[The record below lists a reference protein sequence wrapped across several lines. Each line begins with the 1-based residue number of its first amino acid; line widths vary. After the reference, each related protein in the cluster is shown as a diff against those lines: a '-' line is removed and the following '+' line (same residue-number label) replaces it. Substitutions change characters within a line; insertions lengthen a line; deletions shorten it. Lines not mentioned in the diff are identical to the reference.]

1 MCFTVFERGVM
12 EPEKITFGTDGWRA
26 IIAEDYTFD
35 NVRACAQ
42 GVAAYHIAQGLQAVP
57 IIVGYDTRFASADFA
72 DAVVE
77 VLAGNGLKVLRCI
90 APAPTPAVGYN
101 LVSHGAAGGIMIT
114 ASHNPAQWN
123 GFKYRTSSGG
133 SAPPEVLAKVE
144 DAIHKI
150 KTLAD
155 VHRITLDEGRSAG
168 LITDIDPA
176 LLYLA
181 HIATLVD
188 LDALRAAGYQ
198 VVVDSMHGAG
208 AGYFAG
214 LLGGGATRVLE
225 IRDTVNPSF
234 PNMHNPEPIE
244 HNLGPLRDAVLASN
258 ALVGVAMDGDADR
271 VGAIDATGQY
281 LTSLQIYSLL
291 AYYFLEVRGLR
302 GPIIKSL
309 TISNMIWRLGE
320 RYDVPVHETGV
331 GFKYIAPIMVET
343 DALLGGEESGGY
355 AFKDHIPERDGVL
368 SALYLLDLVAR
379 TGKTLSE
386 NMEEIYA
393 LVGPHHYGR
402 TDVVFD
408 ALLRPDV
415 EGRLSEPYPT
425 KIAGILVVGVDTT
438 DGIRY
443 RMEGGQWSA
452 VRFSGTE
459 PLLRIYAEAPSPG
472 QVKELLAATRLLT
485 GV

>member
-1 MCFTVFERGVM
+1 M

-42 GVAAYHIAQGLQAVP
+42 GVAAYHIAQGLQADPV
-57 IIVGYDTRFASADFA
+57 IVGYDTRFGSADFA

-77 VLAGNGLKVLRCI
+77 VLAGNGLKVLRCT

-101 LVSHGAAGGIMIT
+101 LVTRGAAGGIMIT

-144 DAIHKI
+144 DAIHQL
-150 KTLAD
+150 KTLSD
-155 VHRITLDEGRSAG
+155 VRRTTLDEGRSAG

-176 LLYLA
+176 PSYLA

-188 LDALRAAGYQ
+188 LDALRSAGCQ
-198 VVVDSMHGAG
+198 VAVDPMHGAG

-214 LLGGGATRVLE
+214 LLSGGKTKVLE
-225 IRDTVNPSF
+225 VRGAVNPSF
-234 PNMHNPEPIE
+234 PDMHNPEPIE
-244 HNLGPLRDAVLASN
+244 HNLGPLRDAVLSSN

-281 LTSLQIYSLL
+281 LTSLQVYALL

-309 TISNMIWRLGE
+309 TLSNMIWRLGE
-320 RYDVPVHETGV
+320 KYDVPVHETGV
-331 GFKYIAPIMVET
+331 GFKYIAPVMVET
-343 DALLGGEESGGY
+343 DALMGGEESGGY
-355 AFKDHIPERDGVL
+355 AFKGHIPERDGVL

-379 TGKTLSE
+379 TGKTLSQ
-386 NMEEIYA
+386 NMEDIYTM
-393 LVGPHHYGR
+393 VGPHHYGR

-408 ALLRPDV
+408 ASLRHDV
-415 EGRLSEPYPT
+415 EARLSEPYPT
-425 KIAGILVVGVDTT
+425 EIAGISVVGVDTT

-443 RMEGGQWSA
+443 RMEGGQWSV

-459 PLLRIYAEAPSPG
+459 PLLRVYAEAPSPE
-472 QVKELLAATRLLT
+472 QVQELLTATRSLT